1 MALLHGLLGLW
12 HLESFRRNLICCFF
26 SLYRFCKQGC
36 DALFCWRK
44 TRCIARNMTK
54 MADLE
59 NSILAGLPCFP
70 FSMKCLLSRLE
81 ESLLKVCVLVS
92 PLCNAREWRSSAF
105 SLLTVVPF
113 SLFVFFR
120 FLCLFLLVFF
130 NRFTSFS

>member
-12 HLESFRRNLICCFF
+12 YLESFRRNSLCCFF

-36 DALFCWRK
+36 DVLFCWRK

-81 ESLLKVCVLVS
+81 ESLLKVCVLGLSFMQCSGVTLVCVFFVDCGS
-92 PLCNAREWRSSAF
+92 VFFVCLF
-105 SLLTVVPF
+105 PF
-113 SLFVFFR
+113 SLPLSFR
-120 FLCLFLLVFF
+120 FL
-130 NRFTSFS
+130 